1 MSTRNNIITGTH
13 LFAERWIQMY
23 IAVTII
29 ASIIVVGMGILAF
42 YFEYS
47 GEDYDSKDNSK

>member
-1 MSTRNNIITGTH
+1 
-13 LFAERWIQMY
+13 MY